1 MKYLLLT
8 IFVMFSLNLSSQSLS
23 INPQTSY
30 YAEMG
35 ETCAAHFNVTNLS
48 NEDLNVLVSRS
59 MPDYD
64 ITTYFCWGAT
74 CYTPS
79 SDIST
84 ISITIPAGQSFG
96 GFTGYVQGIPEAS
109 TFLINYCFYPEDDPL
124 ERVCADVNFTSI
136 ALSIPEPETRGVY
149 PNPAQ
154 DYLYIYGQEL
164 NDFVLYDLVGN
175 LVLSEISVGT
185 SRLDI
190 SDFEPGIYYYYLG
203 SLDTK
208 YEVKKLVI
216 SH

>member
-1 MKYLLLT
+1 M
-8 IFVMFSLNLSSQSLS
+8 
-23 INPQTSY
+23 
-30 YAEMG
+30 
-35 ETCAAHFNVTNLS
+35 
-48 NEDLNVLVSRS
+48 
-59 MPDYD
+59 
-64 ITTYFCWGAT
+64 
-74 CYTPS
+74 
-79 SDIST
+79 
-84 ISITIPAGQSFG
+84 
-96 GFTGYVQGIPEAS
+96 
-109 TFLINYCFYPEDDPL
+109 INYCFYPEDDPL

>member
-1 MKYLLLT
+1 MKCLLLP
-8 IFVMFSLNLSSQSLS
+8 IFVVFSLNISSQSLS

-35 ETCAAHFNVTNLS
+35 ETCAANFNVTNLS
-48 NEDLNVLVSRS
+48 NEDLNVVVSRS

-64 ITTYFCWGAT
+64 ITTYFCWGPT

-84 ISITIPAGQSFG
+84 TSITIPAGQSFG

-136 ALSIPEPETRGVY
+136 SLSILEPETMKLF
-149 PNPAQ
+149 PNPAV
-154 DYLYIYGQEL
+154 DYLYVEGQGYF
-164 NDFVLYDLVGN
+164 DFILYDIVGN
-175 LVLSEISVGT
+175 LVLSEILVGK
-185 SRLDI
+185 SRFDI
-190 SDFEPGIYYYYLG
+190 SDFEPGIYYYSFG
-203 SLDTK
+203 SLGIK

-216 SH
+216 VH